1 MTDTQPEY
9 VIEARSGPLFGE
21 EVIRS
26 IEVPFSD
33 PEAELHVCE
42 MFESYR
48 EYYESRND
56 VVWEGR
62 EMRADG
68 TLSGLAPDGVSYR
81 ITVTPPLPVEAD
93 APTQPT
99 LW

>member
-1 MTDTQPEY
+1 MSEQY
-9 VIEARSGPLFGE
+9 VIEARCGPVFGE

-26 IEVPFSD
+26 IEVPFS
-33 PEAELHVCE
+33 EAQADLTVLELV
-42 MFESYR
+42 ESYR
-48 EYYESRND
+48 DYYASRNG

-62 EMRADG
+62 EIDAQG
-68 TLSGLAPDGVSYR
+68 VLAGLAPDGISYR
-81 ITVTPPLPVEAD
+81 IVVTPPLPVEAD